1 MFYQIALKV
10 IKCLGTFVARNY
22 YKICSN
28 WSFMHSLL
36 GDVSRNFLLT
46 QYEPTYSEALEIAEL
61 GNFKYGYNN
70 GPYTYSNFNRYC

>member
-1 MFYQIALKV
+1 
-10 IKCLGTFVARNY
+10 
-22 YKICSN
+22 
-28 WSFMHSLL
+28 MHSLL

-70 GPYTYSNFNRYC
+70 GPCTYSNFNRYC